1 MLKACILST
10 EICKIFRE
18 SLTVLQVREINSK
31 EGSTSE
37 NHTFDTDTCDL
48 SVS

>member
-1 MLKACILST
+1 MLKAYIFAT
-10 EICKIFRE
+10 EICKIFLALRI
-18 SLTVLQVREINSK
+18 VLQVTEINSK